1 MWTRVCVMARC
12 LCHHAAAVCG
22 GFAAEPR
29 AGRRYRSPVV
39 GIMPSSSGTMATCD
53 FEVLKK
59 FLRNYYFA
67 SYPRRVCLYV
77 WLYVYLLKA
86 SKKVRKSVSKS
97 LLFLTKREQC
107 IRNGTSETRCETQIH
122 KKQVFF
128 QFLGSQEIA
137 EYTCQTEINSQMLK
151 FVQEED
157 FDCWA
162 PRVVEPTEYMI
173 SCKKII
179 MLSSAVVFLRNY
191 LQ

>member
-12 LCHHAAAVCG
+12 LSHHTAAAAVCG
-22 GFAAEPR
+22 GFAAEHR

-39 GIMPSSSGTMATCD
+39 GVMPSSSGTMATCD

-86 SKKVRKSVSKS
+86 SKKGRKSVSKS

-128 QFLGSQEIA
+128 NFWVHRKLPNTCVRLKSTHRCWSLCRKKTLTA
-137 EYTCQTEINSQMLK
+137 EHHVLWN
-151 FVQEED
+151 
-157 FDCWA
+157 
-162 PRVVEPTEYMI
+162 
-173 SCKKII
+173 
-179 MLSSAVVFLRNY
+179 
-191 LQ
+191 LQNIWYHARK

>member
-12 LCHHAAAVCG
+12 LSHHTAAAAVCG
-22 GFAAEPR
+22 GFAAEHR

-39 GIMPSSSGTMATCD
+39 GVMPSSSGTMATCD

-86 SKKVRKSVSKS
+86 SKKGRKSVSKS

-128 QFLGSQEIA
+128 SISGFTGNCRTHVSDWNQLTDVEVCTGRRLWLLSTACCGTYRIYDIMQE
-137 EYTCQTEINSQMLK
+137 NNNVK
-151 FVQEED
+151 
-157 FDCWA
+157 
-162 PRVVEPTEYMI
+162 
-173 SCKKII
+173 
-179 MLSSAVVFLRNY
+179 
-191 LQ
+191 